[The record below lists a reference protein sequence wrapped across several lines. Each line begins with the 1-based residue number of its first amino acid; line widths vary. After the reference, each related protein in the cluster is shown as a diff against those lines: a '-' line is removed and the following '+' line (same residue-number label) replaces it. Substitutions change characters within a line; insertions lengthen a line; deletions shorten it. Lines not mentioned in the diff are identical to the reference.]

1 MFSFEAEIA
10 IIGVNPYVLVPEE
23 ILKGLFE
30 QAGKDKGAIQIKGKI
45 NGHGFL
51 QNLVKYSGY
60 WRLYLNTPMRTASK
74 TVVGDNVSVE
84 IEFDPEP
91 RIVAMHPKLRQ
102 ALQDDTKARQVFDS
116 LSPSH
121 QKEVLRYINHLK
133 SEESIDRNVTRAMAY
148 LHGKERFIGRDNP

>member
-1 MFSFEAEIA
+1 MFAFEAKIE
-10 IIGVNPYVLVPEE
+10 IIGVNPYVLVPDEVLE
-23 ILKGLFE
+23 GLFE

-74 TVVGDNVSVE
+74 TVVGDRVAIEV
-84 IEFDPEP
+84 EFDPEP
-91 RIVAMHPKLRQ
+91 RIIPMHPKLKQ
-102 ALQDDTKARQVFDS
+102 ALEADTKAKQVFDT

-121 QKEVLRYINHLK
+121 QKEVVRYINHLK
-133 SEESIDRNVTRAMAY
+133 SEESIDRNVIRAMAY
-148 LHGKERFIGRDNP
+148 LHGKERFIGRDAP